1 MSGGVIG
8 GNLSSLD
15 AQSSTFD
22 RSAAGS
28 EETASIANRLAAD
41 MESGLNEVSE
51 IMRAAFAQTAEEYD
65 QLARDTQAQLD
76 GTEWTGA
83 RRDRAVAAGEELTTS
98 INQVNA
104 TQSDRVEAFRT
115 SVVNLAAE
123 MVADM
128 QASYGDA
135 LARARE
141 TFEAMQ
147 QDTTQMREVL
157 EQIDSGG
164 IR

>member
-8 GNLSSLD
+8 GNLASLD
-15 AQSSTFD
+15 AQSTAFD
-22 RSAAGS
+22 RSAAS
-28 EETASIANRLAAD
+28 SDETAQLANRLAGD
-41 MESGLNEVSE
+41 MEQGLNEVSE
-51 IMRAAFAQTAEEYD
+51 VMRAAFAQTAEEYD
-65 QLARDTQAQLD
+65 QLARDTQANLD
-76 GTEWTGA
+76 GTEWTGS

-104 TQSDRVEAFRT
+104 TQNDRVEAFRQG
-115 SVVNLAAE
+115 VLQLAAE

-135 LARARE
+135 LTRARE
-141 TFEAMQ
+141 QFQTLQ
-147 QDTTQMREVL
+147 QDTTQMREGL

>member
-8 GNLSSLD
+8 GNLAGLES
-15 AQSSTFD
+15 QSATFD

-28 EETASIANRLAAD
+28 EETSSQANRLAAD
-41 MESGLNEVSE
+41 MEQGLSEVSE
-51 IMRAAFAQTAEEYD
+51 LLRSAFAQTAEEYN
-65 QLARDTQAQLD
+65 QLARDTQSGLD
-76 GTEWTGA
+76 ATEWTGQ

-104 TQSDRVEAFRT
+104 SQNDRVEAFKT
-115 SVVNLAAE
+115 GVIQMAQE

-135 LARARE
+135 LARAQESFRVLE
-141 TFEAMQ
+141 S
-147 QDTTQMREVL
+147 DTRQMREGL

-164 IR
+164 VG